1 MKLNLILGKKQ
12 IVLASLV
19 LILGAA
25 IYLNYSFSKE
35 KLLYL
40 IVNLGNRLGMA
51 CTVTTGQSPG
61 VGYRSLR

>member
-35 KLLYL
+35 S
-40 IVNLGNRLGMA
+40 
-51 CTVTTGQSPG
+51 SPTALPWWTETAFG
-61 VGYRSLR
+61 SW

>member
-35 KLLYL
+35 LALRHHRRD
-40 IVNLGNRLGMA
+40 IRI
-51 CTVTTGQSPG
+51 G

>member
-35 KLLYL
+35 S
-40 IVNLGNRLGMA
+40 
-51 CTVTTGQSPG
+51 SPYDITAG
-61 VGYRSLR
+61 TSASESDIGSLR